1 MLKRKLTVYSYLAQ
15 KKLKRQFRKFSERNQ
30 VETYKAHEDYDPRID
45 DLPLTL
51 NRDPAPNY
59 HQYQSESASL

>member
-15 KKLKRQFRKFSERNQ
+15 KKLKRQLKKFSHKNDVQ
-30 VETYKAHEDYDPRID
+30 VYKASNDYDSHLVD

-51 NRDPAPNY
+51 NRDPYPGLR
-59 HQYQSESASL
+59 QPT